1 MVATLANRR
10 RFCLHARYFR
20 HSTGFK
26 QDVALVIDAVRRR
39 GARLVAAWSGAARTL
54 LLALAV
60 AIGLAATALA
70 APSLAATPGTKVVR
84 FDGYSVR
91 VPASWPVLRL
101 ATDRTAC
108 VRFNRHAVYLGEP
121 GAAQRCPT
129 HAAGRTEAILIEP
142 RGSATPALSAGGT
155 LTRFAPRDSRVVVT
169 ATWAGNP
176 ATIEHALGRRV
187 NARAATATAAT
198 PPRARP
204 ARKGPT
210 GSAAVAGTTYTGYG
224 FDACSAPSAAALAAW
239 RGKSPFNAVGVYVG
253 GANVA
258 CSQPNLT
265 AAWVAE
271 EAAAG
276 WDMIPT
282 YVGLQAPGA
291 CGGCASIASAKAA
304 ASEGTAA
311 AENAVT
317 EAQALGFGAGSPIY
331 DDVEAYSTTSKN
343 TTMVRTFLS
352 AWTTELHALGYVS
365 GVYSS
370 SDSGIADLAAV
381 FGTGYV
387 EPDDLWTANWNNA
400 ANTADPKLPTADWA
414 DNQRIHQYRGGH
426 TDTYGKVSLDID
438 TDYLDG
444 SVAGTDAGTPA
455 PGLAPVASVAP
466 AADGSIAIRASWAGE
481 TGITGWQLLGGN
493 SSTVLAPLGARSGG
507 GQSRTITIRGQY
519 AYFEVQAL
527 SSTGTALGSSETI
540 ATPPHV
546 AIFGRSAFVPPHGL
560 AGVPIGCF
568 VPSGCRIV
576 TTITAGRTLI
586 GKTGADPVAAGTG
599 GIAYFKPTAAG
610 RSLLA
615 SAPGRRLAV
624 TVTATDTGPLGSTG
638 GVGSVPGSPTTAA
651 PVHATV
657 NLIPYATSGTSPAK
671 SLVDVPA
678 LRILSATAYA
688 YRDSVGGLL
697 VDCISTAPCR
707 TTLKLWHGHTTLATT
722 GAQSLGAGEVGY
734 LTFKLTSAGRSMLL
748 SSQGNQIGAHVFI
761 GDGAATA
768 SGVIGIVGYH

>member
-1 MVATLANRR
+1 
-10 RFCLHARYFR
+10 
-20 HSTGFK
+20 
-26 QDVALVIDAVRRR
+26 VALVIDAGRRR
-39 GARLVAAWSGAARTL
+39 GARPIAAWSTAARTL
-54 LLALAV
+54 LLAL
-60 AIGLAATALA
+60 LAASVLPA
-70 APSLAATPGTKVVR
+70 AVSAATPQTKLVR
-84 FDGYSVR
+84 FDGYSVG

-101 ATDRTAC
+101 GNDRTAC
-108 VRFNRHAVYLGEP
+108 VRFNRHAVYLGVP

-129 HAAGRTEAILIEP
+129 YAAGRTEAILIEP
-142 RGSATPALSAGGT
+142 RGSASPALPAGGD
-155 LTRFAPRDSRVVVT
+155 LTRFAPRGSRVVVT

-187 NARAATATAAT
+187 STGAATAS
-198 PPRARP
+198 PRARP

-224 FDACSAPSAAALAAW
+224 FDACTAPSSAALAAW
-239 RGKSPFNAVGVYVG
+239 KGTSPFDAVGVYLG

-258 CSQPNLT
+258 CSQPNLN
-265 AAWVAE
+265 AAWVAQA
-271 EAAAG
+271 AAAG

-291 CGGCASIASAKAA
+291 CSGCASISSAQA

-317 EAQALGFGAGSPIY
+317 EAQALGFGAGSPVY
-331 DDVEAYSTTSKN
+331 DDMEAYSQTSRN

-381 FGTGYV
+381 YGTGYV

-414 DNQRIHQYRGGH
+414 NSQRIHQYRGGH
-426 TDTYGKVSLDID
+426 TDDYGKVSLEID

-444 SVAGTDAGTPA
+444 AVAGTNAGTPA
-455 PGLAPVASVAP
+455 PGPAPVASVAP
-466 AADGSIAIRASWAGE
+466 AADGSIAIKASWAGE
-481 TGITGWQLLGGN
+481 TGITSWQLLGGN

-519 AYFEVQAL
+519 AYFEVQAM
-527 SSTGTALGSSETI
+527 SAASTPLGSSETI
-540 ATPPHV
+540 ATPPHI

-568 VPSGCRIV
+568 DPNGCKIV

-610 RSLLA
+610 RRLLA

-624 TVTATDTGPLGSTG
+624 TVTATETGQLGSTG
-638 GVGSVPGSPTTAA
+638 GVGSVPGSSTTAA

-657 NLIPYATSGTSPAK
+657 SLIPYATSGTSPAK

-697 VDCISTAPCR
+697 VDCISATPCK
-707 TTLKLWHGHTTLATT
+707 TTLKLWHGHTTLATI
-722 GAQSLGAGEVGY
+722 GAQWLGPGEVGY

-748 SSQGNQIGAHVFI
+748 SSKGNQIGAHAFI
-761 GDGAATA
+761 GDGTATA
-768 SGVIGIVGYH
+768 SGVIGVVGYH